1 MLAHVQC
8 YFEGQTLWFPRFSD
22 LIDLRPRESWMS
34 RRTIWIS
41 WFAKRRSDS
50 SSETNLKRL
59 KGSVHS
65 HSVLTGPILNNGW
78 LAMIW
83 KSKQFTTLKKEDIG
97 GSSKINLAPKNSA
110 TAGRCS
116 QLARG
121 AGSCQDRFFWMIW
134 WFVVPGPTNIST
146 TVGSRTKRSKRWV
159 VGISSSNLSKSWPVV
174 PCCSVCFRRLW
185 IIHRSSWSWAAARAQ
200 LLSEAQEADHAAKV
214 PSAASLAM
222 RPQPGLGG
230 FPNQNSSNQDRDDG
244 ALIKLVKNWLVHQQ
258 LGAYQNQL
266 DVCCCVPWLVSRF

>member
-159 VGISSSNLSKSWPVV
+159 VGITSSNLSKSWPVV

-222 RPQPGLGG
+222 RLNQGWEG
-230 FPNQNSSNQDRDDG
+230 F
-244 ALIKLVKNWLVHQQ
+244 LIKIVQIRIEMMVH
-258 LGAYQNQL
+258 LLNL
-266 DVCCCVPWLVSRF
+266 LRID